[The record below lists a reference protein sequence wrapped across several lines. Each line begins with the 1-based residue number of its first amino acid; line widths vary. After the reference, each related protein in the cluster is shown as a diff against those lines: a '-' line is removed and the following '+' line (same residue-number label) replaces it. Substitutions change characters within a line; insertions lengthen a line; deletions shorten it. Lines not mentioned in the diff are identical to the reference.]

1 MILFFDN
8 LSDPNKQELPHTQ
21 KVESDKK
28 SEDSSHVSHEGLEGE
43 GELFTEYCEAA
54 AGEHNQENGH
64 VGSIPGSWECQ
75 GISIKLKL

>member
-43 GELFTEYCEAA
+43 GELLPEYCDA
-54 AGEHNQENGH
+54 AGGEPDLELGH
-64 VGSIPGSWECQ
+64 VGNHQ
-75 GISIKLKL
+75 V